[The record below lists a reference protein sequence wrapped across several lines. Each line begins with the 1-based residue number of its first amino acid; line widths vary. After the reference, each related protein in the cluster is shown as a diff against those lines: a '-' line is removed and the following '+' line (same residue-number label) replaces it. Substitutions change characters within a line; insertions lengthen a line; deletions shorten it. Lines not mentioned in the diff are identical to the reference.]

1 VEEKLAGRSTRV
13 DSLIQNHE
21 IDTEAIK
28 LLGQGGKV
36 PHAACE
42 AIQLYDDQR
51 RYLAAAGAIH
61 ELIECGAAVFG
72 AGHTVVNELL
82 RIIAPPFGVSSQFVK
97 LGLGSLLRC

>member
-36 PHAACE
+36 PHATRE

-61 ELIECGAAVFG
+61 ELI
-72 AGHTVVNELL
+72 
-82 RIIAPPFGVSSQFVK
+82 
-97 LGLGSLLRC
+97 